1 MGVPQVAI
9 PCRGRGWY
17 RYGYREQVTWLA
29 VSIME
34 RSKSMSIF
42 RIFYAGGSID
52 IGADDF
58 NIVNDGSRV
67 LFIRDKENI
76 ACYVLANITG
86 FVKVE

>member
-1 MGVPQVAI
+1 M
-9 PCRGRGWY
+9 
-17 RYGYREQVTWLA
+17 
-29 VSIME
+29 
-34 RSKSMSIF
+34 SMSIY

-58 NIVNDGSRV
+58 NITDDGRV
-67 LFIRDKENI
+67 MFVRDKEYI